1 MSRLLLLLCMLFA
14 VLSARSGDLK
24 GKVVAADCGASMS
37 FVSVQVGE
45 IAHGY
50 SDESG
55 MIWLTDIPSGV
66 YNVSITT
73 LGYSK
78 IVLASI
84 EIGNSVT
91 DLGTLRMEPMVTI
104 MDPFEIVYVRPPYSH
119 HYNGTSNVIQ
129 EEELRKVQPLG
140 SEELLKK
147 VAGVNVAGDMGISN
161 RLNIGIRG
169 SYPRRSEKLLL
180 LEDGVPIAPAPYLS
194 PSAYYNPP
202 TDRLDGIEVI
212 KGADALTMGPNNMYG
227 VLNYITKK
235 PALKPEL
242 RASLTGGQRGYNSQ
256 FITYGGTWKNLGA
269 ELQVLNKFFDGF
281 QDNTSSHIFNATG
294 KVYADLSDRST
305 MYMKVNYHQE
315 NSKATYS
322 GQTPLTFALDPVQN
336 PFDADDL
343 ATKRY
348 ALDMIYKY
356 KLSDN
361 VVLTSTGYA
370 SQFTRDWWRQNTTLI
385 LANDVRGYV
394 GEDLF
399 AEKYSYLQGSFTND
413 DYVRVGRLENGRE
426 STKAR
431 NRLFRVAGVKEELEW
446 NYSINEDL
454 NGTLL
459 VGLNAH
465 TEQFFN
471 QEIVNDSSRFS
482 RSGEIVKDQKY
493 LLSAFSGFVK
503 NQITYKKLSVSPML
517 RYELVNMRK
526 FNLLSIASDP
536 LNDGSKNY
544 GAINN
549 SFGQMLP
556 GMNVNYVLLDSTL
569 NHLEL
574 YSGAYMGYTPPTSSV
589 GFIGVDEEGSVNT
602 SPEEENINMRPELS
616 RSYEFGVR
624 GYGAGG
630 KLQGQMTVFDN
641 TIENYYAAGRK
652 EAFETLGSV
661 NIRGLELNGS
671 FDFGKLLNS
680 NKHELILGFSCTW
693 MQSKILSGLLKD
705 SDLFKA
711 RHTDATKQELIDKI
725 NGERSGYSVYF
736 ANDSLIERTLTVSDF
751 DNIESIEFGFG
762 QGEIQN
768 NAAPYVPNQ
777 IISVNMSY
785 GFEGF
790 NFGLSYSRVGAQY
803 TEYLN
808 FENETA
814 EGAIGKLEAY
824 GILDAN
830 IGYTF
835 KSKSK
840 IIDGMNLFVA
850 GKNLLNEIYTASRLH
865 RVSSGIMPGGF
876 RQINAGIIFNL

>member
-1 MSRLLLLLCMLFA
+1 MSRLLLVLWMSFA

-45 IAHGY
+45 TAHGY

-322 GQTPLTFALDPVQN
+322 GQTPLTYALDPVQN

-736 ANDSLIERTLTVSDF
+736 TNDSLIERTLTVSDF

-762 QGEIQN
+762 EGKIQN

-835 KSKSK
+835 KSKSR

>member
-281 QDNTSSHIFNATG
+281 QNNTSSHIFNATG

>member
-1 MSRLLLLLCMLFA
+1 MSRLLLLLGMLFA

-45 IAHGY
+45 TAHGY

-180 LEDGVPIAPAPYLS
+180 LEDGAPIAPAPYLS
-194 PSAYYNPP
+194 TYAYYNPP
-202 TDRLDGIEVI
+202 TDRVDGIEVI
-212 KGADALTMGPNNMYG
+212 KGADAVTMGPNNMSG

-242 RASLTGGQRGYNSQ
+242 RASLAGGQRGYNSQ

-399 AEKYSYLQGSFTND
+399 AEKYSYLKGSFTND

-762 QGEIQN
+762 EGKIQN

-835 KSKSK
+835 KSKSR

>member
-1 MSRLLLLLCMLFA
+1 MSRLLLLLGMLFA

-45 IAHGY
+45 TAHGY

-161 RLNIGIRG
+161 RLNVGIRG

-242 RASLTGGQRGYNSQ
+242 RASLAGGQRGYNSQ

-348 ALDMIYKY
+348 ALDMIYKH

-762 QGEIQN
+762 EGKIQN

-835 KSKSK
+835 KSKSR

>member
-1 MSRLLLLLCMLFA
+1 MSRLLLVLWMSFA

-24 GKVVAADCGASMS
+24 GKLVAADCGASMS

-45 IAHGY
+45 TAHGY

-322 GQTPLTFALDPVQN
+322 GQTPLTYALDPMQN

-762 QGEIQN
+762 EGKIQN

-835 KSKSK
+835 KSKSR

>member
-1 MSRLLLLLCMLFA
+1 MSRLLLVLWMSFA

-45 IAHGY
+45 TAHGY

-322 GQTPLTFALDPVQN
+322 GQTPLTYALDPVQN

-549 SFGQMLP
+549 SFGQLLP

-736 ANDSLIERTLTVSDF
+736 TNDSLIERTLTVSDF

-762 QGEIQN
+762 EGKIQN

-835 KSKSK
+835 KSKSR

>member
-1 MSRLLLLLCMLFA
+1 MSRLLLLLGMLFA

-281 QDNTSSHIFNATG
+281 QNNTSSHIFNATG

-322 GQTPLTFALDPVQN
+322 GQTPLTYALDPVQN

-431 NRLFRVAGVKEELEW
+431 NRLFRVAGIKEELEW

-503 NQITYKKLSVSPML
+503 NQITCKKLSVSPML

-680 NKHELILGFSCTW
+680 NKHELILEFSCTW

-762 QGEIQN
+762 EGKIQN

>member
-1 MSRLLLLLCMLFA
+1 MSRLLLLLGMLFA

-762 QGEIQN
+762 EGKIQN

-777 IISVNMSY
+777 IISINMSY

-790 NFGLSYSRVGAQY
+790 NFGVSYSRVGAQY

-835 KSKSK
+835 KSKSR

-876 RQINAGIIFNL
+876 RQINAGIMFNL

>member
-1 MSRLLLLLCMLFA
+1 MSRLLLLLGMLFA

-762 QGEIQN
+762 EGKIQN

-777 IISVNMSY
+777 IISINMSY

-790 NFGLSYSRVGAQY
+790 NFGVSYSRVGAQY

-835 KSKSK
+835 KSKSR

>member
-281 QDNTSSHIFNATG
+281 QNNTSSHIFNATG

-762 QGEIQN
+762 EGKIQN

>member
-1 MSRLLLLLCMLFA
+1 MSRLLLVLWMSFA

-212 KGADALTMGPNNMYG
+212 KGADALTMAPNNMYG

-322 GQTPLTFALDPVQN
+322 GQTPLTYALDPMQN

-762 QGEIQN
+762 EGKIQN

-835 KSKSK
+835 KSKSR

>member
-1 MSRLLLLLCMLFA
+1 MLFA

-55 MIWLTDIPSGV
+55 MILLTDIPSGV

-281 QDNTSSHIFNATG
+281 QNNTSSHIFNATG

>member
-1 MSRLLLLLCMLFA
+1 
-14 VLSARSGDLK
+14 
-24 GKVVAADCGASMS
+24 
-37 FVSVQVGE
+37 
-45 IAHGY
+45 
-50 SDESG
+50 
-55 MIWLTDIPSGV
+55 
-66 YNVSITT
+66 
-73 LGYSK
+73 
-78 IVLASI
+78 
-84 EIGNSVT
+84 
-91 DLGTLRMEPMVTI
+91 
-104 MDPFEIVYVRPPYSH
+104 
-119 HYNGTSNVIQ
+119 
-129 EEELRKVQPLG
+129 
-140 SEELLKK
+140 
-147 VAGVNVAGDMGISN
+147 
-161 RLNIGIRG
+161 
-169 SYPRRSEKLLL
+169 
-180 LEDGVPIAPAPYLS
+180 
-194 PSAYYNPP
+194 
-202 TDRLDGIEVI
+202 
-212 KGADALTMGPNNMYG
+212 
-227 VLNYITKK
+227 
-235 PALKPEL
+235 
-242 RASLTGGQRGYNSQ
+242 
-256 FITYGGTWKNLGA
+256 
-269 ELQVLNKFFDGF
+269 
-281 QDNTSSHIFNATG
+281 
-294 KVYADLSDRST
+294 
-305 MYMKVNYHQE
+305 
-315 NSKATYS
+315 
-322 GQTPLTFALDPVQN
+322 
-336 PFDADDL
+336 
-343 ATKRY
+343 
-348 ALDMIYKY
+348 
-356 KLSDN
+356 
-361 VVLTSTGYA
+361 
-370 SQFTRDWWRQNTTLI
+370 
-385 LANDVRGYV
+385 
-394 GEDLF
+394 
-399 AEKYSYLQGSFTND
+399 
-413 DYVRVGRLENGRE
+413 
-426 STKAR
+426 
-431 NRLFRVAGVKEELEW
+431 
-446 NYSINEDL
+446 
-454 NGTLL
+454 
-459 VGLNAH
+459 
-465 TEQFFN
+465 
-471 QEIVNDSSRFS
+471 
-482 RSGEIVKDQKY
+482 
-493 LLSAFSGFVK
+493 
-503 NQITYKKLSVSPML
+503 ML

-549 SFGQMLP
+549 SFGQLLP

-762 QGEIQN
+762 EGKIQN

-790 NFGLSYSRVGAQY
+790 NFGVSYSRVGAQY

-835 KSKSK
+835 KSKSR